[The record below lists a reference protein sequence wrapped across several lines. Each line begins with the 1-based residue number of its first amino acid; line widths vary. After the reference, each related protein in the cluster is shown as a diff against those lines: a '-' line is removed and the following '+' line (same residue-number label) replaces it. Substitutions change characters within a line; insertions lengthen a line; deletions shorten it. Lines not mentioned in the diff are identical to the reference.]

1 MVYAATVSALTIG
14 LVIGF
19 LLGARYRSGRHHR
32 RQALIFRRR

>member
-19 LLGARYRSGRHHR
+19 LLGSRYRPGRHR
-32 RQALIFRRR
+32 LRQSLRFRNR